1 MLYYRT
7 PAQLDGRQI
16 CTDRKKSVY
25 FSFVAGELFTPSEC
39 RKYGID
45 PAILIPEEVS
55 KRKVYFCF
63 GARFKM

>member
-16 CTDRKKSVY
+16 CTDRKKGVY
-25 FSFVAGELFTPSEC
+25 ITLVSDELFTPSEC
-39 RKYGID
+39 RKNGIN
-45 PAILIPEEVS
+45 PGSLIPEEIS
-55 KRKVYFCF
+55 RKKVYFCF